1 MTTNQ
6 ILAMLNKQNAR
17 LQVLLTNALII
28 LEENGFGGK
37 SFAMSE
43 VGLTEKEYKNIMG
56 DNEDEQT

>member
-37 SFAMSE
+37 SFAITEIGM
-43 VGLTEKEYKNIMG
+43 TEKEYKNIMG
-56 DNEDEQT
+56 E